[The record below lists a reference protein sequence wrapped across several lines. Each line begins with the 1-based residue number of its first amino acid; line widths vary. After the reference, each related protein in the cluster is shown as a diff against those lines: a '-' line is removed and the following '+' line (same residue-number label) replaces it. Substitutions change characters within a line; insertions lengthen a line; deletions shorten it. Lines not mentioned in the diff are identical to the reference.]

1 MVCDVIIGYKVDY
14 RKESLIRFSYMK
26 NLDVRLYAEEL
37 LRSKITLD
45 KFKDSVN
52 FVSNSNGTFQTE
64 IANSSD
70 MLKSIK
76 ERNEGLLQDVVYIF
90 IFNEDTGLCF
100 GGADFGFI
108 PLTQDSINEHLS
120 VFYDMEFDKYLQ
132 MGKIST
138 SDIKAILDNP
148 FAFLKGIKKEKTIN
162 MVFGSLCHSL
172 ILEPHKTSN
181 CFAIEPVCDKRTKE
195 GKAIYEKFISEI
207 DDTMEIVKPD
217 VYNKALELVEAF
229 KKTPLFSFYVE
240 NAKCEVVAQNDIFK
254 GRADIYNKK
263 EGFIADLK
271 IVSDSSA
278 EAFAKLAGNLR
289 YYIQAYI
296 YMQLFN
302 VDKFYF
308 IAIESKEPYTSA
320 IYELDK
326 TALDLAK
333 DNIDKALKTL
343 QELKEN
349 KAENLNV
356 RYSDIKDVL
365 SPKVIALPNYV
376 FYEQ

>member
-1 MVCDVIIGYKVDY
+1 MKCDVVIGYRVEN
-14 RKESLIRFSYMK
+14 RKESLIRFSYIK
-26 NLDVRLYAEEL
+26 NLDVILYAEEL
-37 LRSKITLD
+37 LRSKKALD
-45 KFKDSVN
+45 KFKESVE
-52 FVSNSNGTFQTE
+52 FVSKFNGIFYTE
-64 IANSSD
+64 ITNSRD
-70 MLKSIK
+70 MLKSLK
-76 ERNEGLLQDVVYIF
+76 ERNESLQNVGYII
-90 IFNEDTGLCF
+90 IFDEDTGLHF

-108 PLTQDSINEHLS
+108 PLTQEAISEHLS
-120 VFYDMEFDKYLQ
+120 VFYDMDFDKYLQ
-132 MGKIST
+132 IGKIST

-148 FAFLKGIKKEKTIN
+148 FAFFKGIKKEKTPS
-162 MVFGSLCHSL
+162 MAFGSLCHSL
-172 ILEPHKTSN
+172 ILEPHKTN
-181 CFAIEPVCDKRTKE
+181 NLFAIEPICDKRTKE
-195 GKAIYEKFISEI
+195 GKATYEQFISSVS
-207 DDTMEIVKPD
+207 DNMEIVKPD
-217 VYNKALELVEAF
+217 VYNKALELVESF

-240 NAKCEVVAQNDIFK
+240 NAKYEVVAQNDIFK

-278 EAFAKLAGNLR
+278 EAFARLAGNLR

-343 QELKEN
+343 QEIREN
-349 KAENLNV
+349 EAEMLNV